1 MEKLWAGCINGAVS
15 HHSARALPWV
25 LKDSV
30 LEQATLVAVH
40 TSWCGPSRYWRLS
53 GRNLASEISLVH

>member
-30 LEQATLVAVH
+30 LEQATLVAVALLA
-40 TSWCGPSRYWRLS
+40 PFRQELS
-53 GRNLASEISLVH
+53 F